1 MMMMMMMMTFNVSGI
16 ATNSTDENT
25 PSATQKVRRWYDTD
39 PILLEVI
46 NLMALAKDE
55 AKTYATKLIKGV
67 EAQVAPEVLAK
78 VTARLEDPNCPQN
91 RWYDREPVLA
101 KAMELLQ
108 LMPPEAQRV
117 AALQFIDALKAKQSS
132 AAYGILKEV
141 FNFADAQAED
151 AELKKEEEAQTQS
164 T

>member
-1 MMMMMMMMTFNVSGI
+1 MMTFSVSGFS
-16 ATNSTDENT
+16 ASNENT
-25 PSATQKVRRWYDTD
+25 PSANQKVRRWYDTD

-46 NLMALAKDE
+46 NLMALAKEE
-55 AKTYATKLIKGV
+55 AKTYATKLINGV

-78 VTARLEDPNCPQN
+78 VVARLEDPNRPQN
-91 RWYDREPVLA
+91 RWYDKEPVLA

-117 AALQFIDALKAKQSS
+117 AALQFIDALKAKQSP

-141 FNFADAQAED
+141 FNLADAQAEE
-151 AELKKEEEAQTQS
+151 AELVKDEAQLG
-164 T
+164 